1 MMGGVPAPV
10 TCCEARRVG
19 RLRESR
25 SLPVLVRAG
34 WADVHVQVQYRTAP
48 CVVVVAAVLCSYR
61 VQFSIWVSL
70 QRLGR
75 LHTAISCR
83 FGFGFGSVHVA

>member
-1 MMGGVPAPV
+1 MGGVPAPV

-48 CVVVVAAVLCSYR
+48 CVVAVAAVLCLHR

-70 QRLGR
+70 QRLGYTQ
-75 LHTAISCR
+75 LLAVVS
-83 FGFGFGSVHVA
+83 GSVSVRFTWPKL